1 MSVTVSKDSVT
12 SLKERVQ
19 GYTMDKSLKGIILTV
34 VVAVCVLVVAFFMN
48 MIKWVLVLVAVLLLL
63 SVGYR
68 VFLKWKASKNNMKV

>member
-1 MSVTVSKDSVT
+1 MSLTVSKDSVV
-12 SLKERVQ
+12 SLKDRVQ

-63 SVGYR
+63 SFGSR

>member
-1 MSVTVSKDSVT
+1 MSLTVSKDSVV
-12 SLKERVQ
+12 SLKDRVQ